1 MHAAVVRTRTR
12 RALRAT
18 ALAAVPTALVVISD
32 IAQDE
37 QLTDWLSVVGLLCF
51 FPQVLSAA
59 AVLIAL
65 NPPSGWTGIF
75 VFWLASIPAS
85 WVYVWGAERV
95 WLRPAAAAGK
105 LAEVAV
111 GVLVGLSALVAL
123 AKGLAWSQNAA
134 AAFLGRPIIDPS
146 DEWHPVSMVLLLL
159 VPVAIGYYAATR
171 VRARRLYRAAK

>member
-1 MHAAVVRTRTR
+1 
-12 RALRAT
+12 L
-18 ALAAVPTALVVISD
+18 P
-32 IAQDE
+32 
-37 QLTDWLSVVGLLCF
+37 CF

-59 AVLIAL
+59 AVQIAL
-65 NPPSGWTGIF
+65 NPPSGWTGII

-111 GVLVGLSALVAL
+111 GVLAGLAVLVAL
-123 AKGLAWSQNAA
+123 ARSLAWSQGVFAA
-134 AAFLGRPIIDPS
+134 LLGRPVVEPS
-146 DEWHPVSMVLLLL
+146 EEWHPISMVLLLL

-171 VRARRLYRAAK
+171 VRARRLHRAAK